1 MGRSAKLHRRR
12 RFNLQNL
19 NQFKPTDTVTQLTNL
34 DTLQSKLTDGLVSK
48 LAYNHLSHL
57 KEIILSIAEKPHIA

>member
-19 NQFKPTDTVTQLTNL
+19 NQFKPTATVTQLTNL

-48 LAYNHLSHL
+48 LDYNHL
-57 KEIILSIAEKPHIA
+57 HI